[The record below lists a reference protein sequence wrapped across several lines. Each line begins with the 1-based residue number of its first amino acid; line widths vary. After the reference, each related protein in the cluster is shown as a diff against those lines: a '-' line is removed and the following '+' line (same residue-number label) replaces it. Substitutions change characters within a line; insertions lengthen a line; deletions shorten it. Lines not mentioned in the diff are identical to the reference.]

1 MRSSDYAV
9 AVIGGGPAGCITALL
24 LARSGISAL
33 LLEASQYGAPRL
45 GETLSPHASRYLG
58 QLGMARHADSHIHQP
73 ANGIVSLWG
82 SRAPR
87 VTDYWLGMGG
97 AGWHVDRAAFDR
109 MLAGTARKAG
119 ATVCSGSRL
128 VSVPRLNRKRWVFE
142 FTRNGQRF
150 ACSCRFLVDAT
161 GRTGTPWLAHLSP
174 RIVHDRLIAVVWTG
188 KSRSNS
194 PYLSVESVSDGWFSS
209 ANLPQDQTTIAYM
222 TDSDLYRRGCQTTPD
237 LWRSR
242 LDQTVYARERFGIG
256 ADVSRLR
263 IVSAAT
269 VIRAT
274 PVGEHWCAVGD
285 AAFSHDPLSGL
296 GVHHAL
302 QSGAHAAFVIQ
313 SFLTGDE
320 RLNSYKSWI
329 ARRVQDYFISRARY
343 YASECRW
350 PSSPFWERR
359 THQTFALT
367 STSANNSRF
376 ASL

>member
-24 LARSGISAL
+24 LARTGISAL

-45 GETLSPHASRYLG
+45 GEILSPHASRYLA
-58 QLGMARHADSHIHQP
+58 QLGIARLADSRIRQR

-82 SRAPR
+82 SREPR
-87 VTDYWLGMGG
+87 VTDYWLGMHG

-109 MLAGTARKAG
+109 MLAETARNAG

-128 VSVPRLNRKRWVFE
+128 VSVPRRNRKRWVFE

-161 GRTGTPWLAHLSP
+161 GRAGTPWLAHFSP

-188 KSRSNS
+188 KSRSSS
-194 PYLSVESVSDGWFSS
+194 PYLSVESVRDGWFSS
-209 ANLPQDQTTIAYM
+209 ANLPHDQTTIAYM
-222 TDSDLYRRGCQTTPD
+222 TDSDLYRGGCQTTPD
-237 LWRSR
+237 LWRCR
-242 LDQTVYARERFGIG
+242 LDQTAYARERFGIG
-256 ADVSRLR
+256 ANLSKLR

-285 AAFSHDPLSGL
+285 AACSHDPLSGL
-296 GVHHAL
+296 GVHQAL
-302 QSGAHAAFVIQ
+302 QSGAQAASVIK
-313 SFLTGDE
+313 SFLAGNG
-320 RLNSYKSWI
+320 RLNSYESWI
-329 ARRVQDYFISRARY
+329 AHRVQDYLISRAQY
-343 YASECRW
+343 YATECRW
-350 PSSPFWERR
+350 RSSPFWERR
-359 THQTFALT
+359 TPQTFAVK
-367 STSANNSRF
+367 STLSK
-376 ASL
+376 